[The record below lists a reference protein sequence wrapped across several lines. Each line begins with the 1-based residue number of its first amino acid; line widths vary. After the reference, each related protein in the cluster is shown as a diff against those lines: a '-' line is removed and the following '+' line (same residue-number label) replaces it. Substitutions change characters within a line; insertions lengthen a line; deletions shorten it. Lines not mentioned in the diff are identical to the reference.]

1 MLLIVCMWHVIALNY
16 SLNRHMVYLL
26 PVDSC
31 LMFVAFLELEIQSA
45 SLLTAPTN
53 TKSMRVL
60 LNLGY
65 ISSRGLV

>member
-1 MLLIVCMWHVIALNY
+1 MWHVIALNY

-45 SLLTAPTN
+45 SLLTAAHQYKVN
-53 TKSMRVL
+53 EGFTKSWI
-60 LNLGY
+60 Y
-65 ISSRGLV
+65 FI